1 MANWDLINGGGN
13 VEDRRGTTSAL
24 AFTGGGG
31 LVVLLLTLGLNYL
44 GVNVSPDMVSGV
56 VNSFGSSQVD
66 QQEQP
71 PEFRGEDSYEV
82 FTAKVLGSTDQVWN
96 EAFAKKGQTYQEPRL
111 VLFRNATQT
120 GCGLASSAVGP
131 FYCPTDQTLYLDETF
146 FEELKNRF
154 GGSAGEVAQ
163 AYVIAHEVGHHV
175 QNLEG
180 LFAAGNPQTQHG
192 SIETELQADC
202 YAGVWAYAVNKNGV
216 FSPGE
221 IDQALSAAA
230 AVGDDNIQERTQ
242 GRTSPETWTH
252 GSSEQ
257 RVNSF
262 NKGFNSGQPGVC
274 VDLNR

>member
-1 MANWDLINGGGN
+1 MANWDLITGRGD
-13 VEDRRGTTSAL
+13 VDDRRGTTSAL

-44 GVNVSPDMVSGV
+44 GFNVSPDTVSGV
-56 VNSFGSSQVD
+56 VNTFGSSQVD

-82 FTAKVLGSTDQVWN
+82 FASKILGSTNEVWT
-96 EAFAKKGQTYQEPRL
+96 EAFAKNGERYQAPTL

-131 FYCPTDQTLYLDETF
+131 FYCPSDQTLYLDETF
-146 FEELKNRF
+146 FDELKSRF

-175 QNLEG
+175 QNQEG
-180 LFAAGNPQTQHG
+180 LFRQGGPQGQHG
-192 SIETELQADC
+192 AIETELQADC
-202 YAGVWAYAVNKNGV
+202 YAGIWAYSVNKYGV
-216 FSPGE
+216 FEPGD
-221 IDQALSAAA
+221 INQALSAAA
-230 AVGDDNIQERTQ
+230 AVGDDNIQEKTQ
-242 GRTSPETWTH
+242 GRINPETWTH

-257 RVNSF
+257 RMEAF
-262 NKGFNSGQPGVC
+262 NIGFDTGQPGVC
-274 VDLNR
+274 TDLNR